1 MKKVGIIGL
10 GHMGKHMARN
20 LIQSGKF
27 DVMVY
32 DIFQPP
38 VEEMKAIG
46 AKGASSLKE
55 IGSYCDMIFVMVMNF
70 EQVTGA
76 AMGAEGCINFMKKG
90 STIIVTSTIAP
101 SETKVVAAFAAER
114 GVHAVDAP
122 VSGGV
127 KGADTGTL
135 VMMVACE
142 DDVWEECKEA
152 ILTVGSRARKVGT
165 EIGIGQVIKAANQ
178 LCVTVNTV
186 GCCEA
191 LVMAAAGADMQTVYE
206 IIRNSA
212 GGSFMFNEKAPQIL
226 ERDFA
231 TRGALT
237 LQLKDTDICL
247 KTGKELGVPL
257 PTTAAARELFIAG
270 VGMGFEKDD
279 LCSVVKVLETV
290 SGVTVK
296 KADC

>member
-1 MKKVGIIGL
+1 MKKVGVIGL
-10 GHMGKHMARN
+10 GHMGKNMARN

-38 VEEMKAIG
+38 VDEMRAIG
-46 AKGASSLKE
+46 ARGASSLQE
-55 IGSYCDMIFVMVMNF
+55 IGSSCDIIFVMVMNF
-70 EQVTGA
+70 EQVSNA
-76 AMGAEGCINFMKKG
+76 AMGSEGCINFMKKG

-101 SETKVVAAFAAER
+101 SETKAVAQFASER
-114 GVHAVDAP
+114 GVKMVDAP

-127 KGADTGTL
+127 KGADAGTL

-142 DDVWEECKEA
+142 DDVWEECREA

-178 LCVTVNTV
+178 LCVTVNTA

-191 LVMAAAGADMQTVYE
+191 LVLAAAAGANVQTVYE
-206 IIRNSA
+206 IIRDSA

-247 KTGKELGVPL
+247 KTGRELGVSL
-257 PTTAAARELFIAG
+257 PATAAARELFIAG

-279 LCSVVKVLETV
+279 LCSVVKVLETTA
-290 SGVTVK
+290 GVTVK
-296 KADC
+296 K